1 MQTDRIGEGV
11 GGWGGGSREEER
23 ERGGEREIHEVRI
36 IATATVRSAGEI
48 TALIGVKCFT
58 PGTQAKASLAQ
69 TTALLVKENA
79 RTLLTRVRTF
89 CW

>member
-1 MQTDRIGEGV
+1 M
-11 GGWGGGSREEER
+11 GGGGVERKRER
-23 ERGGEREIHEVRI
+23 ERGEREMHEVRI